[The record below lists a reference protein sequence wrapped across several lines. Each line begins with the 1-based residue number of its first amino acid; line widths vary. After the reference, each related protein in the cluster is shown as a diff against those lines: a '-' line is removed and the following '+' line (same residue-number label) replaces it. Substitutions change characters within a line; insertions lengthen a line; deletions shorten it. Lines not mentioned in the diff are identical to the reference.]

1 MTSFFKTWH
10 LKFLLEERELSLI
23 KRLHF
28 FNFCVINDFLERSV
42 LSYPDRV
49 STFFVLQLNF
59 TIAYGL
65 RSLELPSYALSCPLL
80 ITSAHRGGITLL
92 WRQPTERGIPRLTI
106 SANLPV
112 NWNPGITSSS
122 FLLLALKIT
131 ATEPKTEKWNVRY
144 ADSPSTCADNPN
156 WTLTFSKP
164 TSSTKSLQ
172 PSTNHAYESS
182 PYTMPTRSN
191 EMPTLKPWKRSKKPS
206 DTEWSSKSAWS
217 IRHL

>member
-1 MTSFFKTWH
+1 MTPKVFV
-10 LKFLLEERELSLI
+10 RRARI
-23 KRLHF
+23 KS
-28 FNFCVINDFLERSV
+28 NKKI
-42 LSYPDRV
+42 
-49 STFFVLQLNF
+49 TFFQFLCDQWLSREKCAFLPRSRQYFFCFTTELHHRVRLAFLRIAVIRFVLPPPQNV
-59 TIAYGL
+59 
-65 RSLELPSYALSCPLL
+65 SP
-80 ITSAHRGGITLL
+80 
-92 WRQPTERGIPRLTI
+92 QRGIPRLTV
-106 SANLPV
+106 SANLPE
-112 NWNPGITSSS
+112 NWNLRITSSS

-131 ATEPKTEKWNVRY
+131 ATEPKTETWNVRY